1 MRDSGVRAY
10 QSLTDTEK
18 LEQRIQRMQTE
29 RIRQKDA
36 DALNNLLKS
45 EDGRWFLMRL
55 LDATG
60 INATAFTGNSTTFY
74 NEGRRDIGVQLNN
87 RIHLLGLEAIKNKQ
101 KAELEYLQLQI
112 EIRQNAEMQMS
123 KE

>member
-1 MRDSGVRAY
+1 MKDIGIRAY
-10 QSLTDTEK
+10 QTLTDTEK
-18 LEQRIQRMQTE
+18 LEQSIQRMQSE
-29 RIRQKDA
+29 QIRQKDA
-36 DALNNLLKS
+36 EALSNLLKS

-55 LDATG
+55 LDSTG
-60 INATAFTGNSTTFY
+60 ISASAFTGNSTTFY

-101 KAELEYLQLQI
+101 KAELEYVQLQI
-112 EIRQNAEMQMS
+112 EIRRNAEQQMS